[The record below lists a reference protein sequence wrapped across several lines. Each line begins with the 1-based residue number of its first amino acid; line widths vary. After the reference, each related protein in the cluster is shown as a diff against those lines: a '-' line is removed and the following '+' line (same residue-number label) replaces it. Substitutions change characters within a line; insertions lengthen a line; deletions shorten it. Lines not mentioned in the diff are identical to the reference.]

1 MTDLNTAIAVFKGKL
16 PFPKD
21 RCPVCGWKYADD
33 DYGCKPDNCSMRP
46 QPSPRADQICIPD
59 YEHDARL
66 YMALAKEMMRD
77 YVLYLIED
85 DDFLN
90 HCELWDYPMDGEPYQ
105 AYQAT
110 GDEIGTAICLAYCRL
125 KGIEV
130 VG

>member
-1 MTDLNTAIAVFKGKL
+1 MTYLNTAIAVFKGKL

-59 YEHDARL
+59 YEHDANL
-66 YMALAKEMMRD
+66 YMALFEGMPDPEIHKNDADWIVIADLQRRPGNYILCKSD
-77 YVLYLIED
+77 
-85 DDFLN
+85 
-90 HCELWDYPMDGEPYQ
+90 
-105 AYQAT
+105 T
-110 GDEIGTAICLAYCRL
+110 IGTAICLAYCKL